1 MTTMTFAPAAGV
13 FDRDP
18 FYAIGKADAYD
29 EYMAGESIDTL
40 KRRTD
45 EMLDADTRGQM
56 PADLYRLGYGNAI
69 AGLMNGHIAT
79 VNAQA
84 EVAHRDLPKKAN
96 R

>member
-1 MTTMTFAPAAGV
+1 MTTMTIAPAASA

-18 FYAIGKADAYD
+18 FYAMGKADAYD
-29 EYMAGESIDTL
+29 EYMAGESIHTL
-40 KRRTD
+40 RRRAH

-84 EVAHRDLPKKAN
+84 EVAHRSHSKKAH